1 VRRFVVDARV
11 DEVRVVGRG
20 ATEHPAPA
28 NRLPLQAPAV
38 ARQPARWS
46 WEDRMA
52 PICPE
57 ALATERRDN
66 AIKVDDIERTYLSGG
81 SLADARFSSPDG

>member
-1 VRRFVVDARV
+1 
-11 DEVRVVGRG
+11 
-20 ATEHPAPA
+20 
-28 NRLPLQAPAV
+28 
-38 ARQPARWS
+38 
-46 WEDRMA
+46 MA